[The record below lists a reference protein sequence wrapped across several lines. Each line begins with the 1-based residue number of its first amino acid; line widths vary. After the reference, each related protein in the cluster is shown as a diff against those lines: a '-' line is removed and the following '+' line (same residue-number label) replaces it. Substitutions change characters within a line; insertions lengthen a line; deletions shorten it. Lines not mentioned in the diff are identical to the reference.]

1 MRTLRSGQTMK
12 LSISFQIPVQKDS
25 KDLKAMFV
33 FCKYQTG
40 EEIKGN
46 DHLFLRMKIADVNR
60 QKLGLI
66 ETF

>member
-1 MRTLRSGQTMK
+1 
-12 LSISFQIPVQKDS
+12 
-25 KDLKAMFV
+25 MFV